1 MSENRFK
8 IAGGKEGLQVCWQV
22 TGIRKDEWAEANRL
36 EVELEKSEEQRVMEP
51 IRGAQRPSQPPNL
64 VQAPPPR
71 LPEPPQQ
78 PPQPPAMPPRFDF
91 IRLVEETR
99 RQIDELGRQLA
110 ELRRRVEGQEKERLE
125 ATP

>member
-1 MSENRFK
+1 VAEEMSENRFK

-51 IRGAQRPSQPPNL
+51 IGEAQRPSQPPNL

-71 LPEPPQQ
+71 LPQ
-78 PPQPPAMPPRFDF
+78 PLQPPAMPPRFDF

-99 RQIDELGRQLA
+99 RQIDELGRQIA
-110 ELRRRVEGQEKERLE
+110 ELRRRVEGQEKERPE